1 MNPKELEKASEK
13 IETYLR
19 PRTRPLG
26 LKLFKKIEEAE
37 KVGWRPPNKLLIC
50 QVINTARIHG
60 RALVATVEDS
70 LCVIGAVALG
80 LMETPPHMASGEI
93 FSKLGYISDSDK
105 AKKYQECFA
114 RLEPVYEAFSVKPL
128 ERANFAPDVV
138 LLYGNSAQ
146 ISLALFALSVKY
158 GERLQLS
165 MFGES
170 ALCGGIAQ
178 AMITGKPQISIPC
191 FGERVFAGTAD
202 EEILLIM
209 PFSDLPNLV
218 SGLETLYNAGMRY
231 PIPIAG
237 CATTVEIASI
247 LKPDYKP

>member
-1 MNPKELEKASEK
+1 MNTKDLHKASEK
-13 IETYLR
+13 VSTYLR
-19 PRTRPLG
+19 LRTYPLG
-26 LKLFKKIEEAE
+26 FKLFKTLKEAE
-37 KVGWRPPNKLLIC
+37 KVGWRPPNKLLTC
-50 QVINTARIHG
+50 QVINMARIHG
-60 RALVATVEDS
+60 RALIATAEDS
-70 LCVIGAVALG
+70 LCVIGAVTLG

-93 FSKLGYISDSDK
+93 FLKLGYISDPEK
-105 AKKYQECFA
+105 AKKYQECLA
-114 RLEPVYEAFSVKPL
+114 RLEPVYEAFAVKPL
-128 ERANFAPDVV
+128 ERANFEPDVM

-146 ISLALFALSVKY
+146 ISLALFALSVRY
-158 GERLQLS
+158 SERLQLS

-178 AMITGKPQISIPC
+178 AMSVGKPQISIPC

-202 EEILLIM
+202 DEILLIM
-209 PFSDLPNLV
+209 PFPDLPDLI
-218 SGLETLYNAGMRY
+218 SGLETLYKAGMRY